1 MFVLA
6 VSIQA
11 AETDDNTEN
20 DKPETLNV
28 AKNFRRALLDALEQ
42 LEMDEKTGLKN
53 DEQEDLDASDY
64 EEIGRTKYGNKVRSN
79 NSKQEST
86 VTTFSD
92 GNKASV
98 FVHSFTHPINDES
111 SKVPSISSKTD
122 IEATTIKLYS
132 KPTTD
137 NFISDTASS
146 FTAGGSSKPATT
158 QPSRELTAP
167 AMPKITPTP
176 KTPLTSPTPTVTTP
190 VEEEDESKSK
200 AEDVQFISAPLVA
213 AFTVEQDDKGLPRKV
228 IPIYGNKQSQSTL
241 QIQNSAQDLQATL
254 EAKQRQLEQQLRI
267 LQEQKRQ
274 HELLL
279 QRQAIQKEQLS
290 QNAANQNFQFDQNI
304 NLNVQND
311 LSLHQPQDIR
321 QRQTTSDQNRIN
333 IPIPTQKDVSTLR
346 PTKEVSGTVVAFQ
359 PSIVFQPNLIRNELN
374 QKPATTFNNRF
385 PQNINTQFTQVATPN
400 SVPQF
405 NQLHNTATRFNQ
417 VSNQNPQ
424 THFNSQ
430 NTIHQAQ
437 FNSQPVRQQTHFTS
451 QSSVP
456 QFSQGITI
464 NPAPQFGQFTQSF
477 TPSIDQSLNQF
488 NSGLPQRSPSQFNQ
502 GFITPSIELS
512 HTIPQ
517 PRAPTQFNTGF
528 STLPVNQFNTGFSQV
543 QSPFNHQQFNQN
555 QALPIKSAVDFQKAI
570 NVPIPDTQNFLAQ
583 QQIPNQVRDNSFINN
598 DQYLQDF
605 FYRQRTLVPP
615 PPRTNRV
622 NRHEA
627 QIGNFGINDFNSN
640 NNFPQRFSPSN
651 YNNQGF
657 NEQRNN
663 VFNSRQPQ
671 TNQGFNNHLTQ
682 NNADYRLKNLIYQS
696 GLGQGRGQEDLNI
709 VSKVLSLDHTGNY
722 QKNFLFGESNVSE
735 RRIPFRQI
743 NKTFNT

>member
-1 MFVLA
+1 MA
-6 VSIQA
+6 VSVHA
-11 AETDDNTEN
+11 AETDDNTKN
-20 DKPETLNV
+20 DKSDSLNV

-42 LEMDEKTGLKN
+42 LEKDEKSGLKN
-53 DEQEDLDASDY
+53 YEQEDLDASDY

-79 NSKQEST
+79 ISKQEST

-92 GNKASV
+92 DSKGSV
-98 FVHSFTHPINDES
+98 FVHSFTHPVNDES
-111 SKVPSISSKTD
+111 SKVAGESPKTD
-122 IEATTIKLYS
+122 IPPNEFEATTIKLHS

-137 NFISDTASS
+137 NFISASATS
-146 FTAGGSSKPATT
+146 STAGGSTKPATT

-167 AMPKITPTP
+167 ATP

-200 AEDVQFISAPLVA
+200 AEDVQFITAPLVA

-228 IPIYGNKQSQSTL
+228 IPIYGNKQSESTL
-241 QIQNSAQDLQATL
+241 QIQNSAQNLQATL

-274 HELLL
+274 HEILL
-279 QRQAIQKEQLS
+279 QRQSLSKEQLS
-290 QNAANQNFQFDQNI
+290 RQNTANHNFQHDQNI

-311 LSLHQPQDIR
+311 LSLLQSQDYR
-321 QRQTTSDQNRIN
+321 QRQVTSDHNRIN
-333 IPIPTQKDVSTLR
+333 IPIPTQKDISTLR

-359 PSIVFQPNLIRNELN
+359 PSIVFQPNSIRNDLN
-374 QKPATTFNNRF
+374 QKPITTFNNRL
-385 PQNINTQFTQVATPN
+385 PQNVNTQFTQVVTQN

-405 NQLHNTATRFNQ
+405 NQLQNTATRFNQ
-417 VSNQNPQ
+417 ATNQNPQ
-424 THFNSQ
+424 TQFNSQ
-430 NTIHQAQ
+430 NTVQQTQ
-437 FNSQPVRQQTHFTS
+437 FNSQPVRQQTRFIS

-456 QFSQGITI
+456 QFSQGNT
-464 NPAPQFGQFTQSF
+464 QFGQFTQNFSPSF
-477 TPSIDQSLNQF
+477 DQNQLNI
-488 NSGLPQRSPSQFNQ
+488 GLPQRAPSQFNQ

-512 HTIPQ
+512 HTLPQ
-517 PRAPTQFNTGF
+517 QRAPTQFNTGF
-528 STLPVNQFNTGFSQV
+528 STLPVNQFNTGFNQV
-543 QSPFNHQQFNQN
+543 QSPFNHQQFSQN

-570 NVPIPDTQNFLAQ
+570 SVPISDSQNFLTQ
-583 QQIPNQVRDNSFINN
+583 QQIPNQVRENSFINN

-627 QIGNFGINDFNSN
+627 QIGNFGINDFNQN
-640 NNFPQRFSPSN
+640 NNFPQRFSTIN
-651 YNNQGF
+651 YNTQNLGNTQGF
-657 NEQRNN
+657 TDQRNN
-663 VFNSRQPQ
+663 VFNNRQPQ
-671 TNQGFNNHLTQ
+671 TNQAYNSHLTPS
-682 NNADYRLKNLIYQS
+682 NVDYRLKNLIYQS
-696 GLGQGRGQEDLNI
+696 GLGHGRGQEDLNI

-722 QKNFLFGESNVSE
+722 QNNFLFGESNVSE

-743 NKTFNT
+743 NKTFKT